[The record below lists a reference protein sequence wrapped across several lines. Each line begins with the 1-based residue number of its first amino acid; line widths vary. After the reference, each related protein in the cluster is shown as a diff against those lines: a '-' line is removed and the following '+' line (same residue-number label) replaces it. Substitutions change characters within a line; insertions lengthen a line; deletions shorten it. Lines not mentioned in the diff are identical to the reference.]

1 MAQHVA
7 STTQIVDAMRAEWGL
22 CTALLAGTD
31 GMRAAG
37 QRLLPK
43 WPNEE
48 AESYKQR
55 LATAVLFPAFGRTV
69 DTLAGKPFSKPVTLS
84 DDAPPEVATWMQDA
98 DREGRNLH
106 SFAADCMQAAVGYGL
121 GGILVEYPVVN
132 REEGARPMTQAE
144 EAALQLRPYLVH
156 IKAGQIL
163 GWRTERRNGATLLVQ
178 LRLFEVVEEADGE
191 WGTVAVEQVRVLT
204 PGAWQ
209 IWRKPKEK
217 DWTDA
222 YLHAQG
228 VTSLGVVPFVPFYGK
243 RTGYLTAKPPLLEL
257 AHLNVAHWQSASDQ
271 QTILHVARVPILF
284 GRMLGDDVTVTVG
297 AASGVMGK
305 TPDADLKWVE
315 HSGAAI
321 KAGADDLAALEE
333 RMRQAGAE
341 LLVIKPGQVTATQTA
356 TENAVGMCAL
366 QRITL
371 DLQDALNAALALVSQ
386 YANLPTAA
394 TVTLFND
401 FGVSSLAEASADLLL
416 RATDAGYVSAETFRG
431 EMRRRGVLGA
441 DVDEDEEAE
450 RLASQGPALG
460 VLGASGSQGDQGGGL
475 TGNDANN
482 E

>member
-1 MAQHVA
+1 
-7 STTQIVDAMRAEWGL
+7 
-22 CTALLAGTD
+22 LAGTA

-37 QRLLPK
+37 QLLLPK

-48 AESYKQR
+48 VKSYDQR

-69 DTLAGKPFSKPVTLS
+69 DTLAGKPFSKPLALS
-84 DDAPPEVATWMQDA
+84 DDAPPQVVEWMQDA

-106 SFAADCMQAAVGYGL
+106 SFAADCMQAALGYGL
-121 GGILVEYPVVN
+121 GGILVEYPVVK

-144 EAALQLRPYLVH
+144 EAELQLRPYLVH
-156 IKAGQIL
+156 IKHKQIL
-163 GWRTERRNGATLLVQ
+163 GWRTERRNGATVLVQ
-178 LRLFEVVEEADGE
+178 LRLFEVVEEAEGE
-191 WGTVAVEQVRVLT
+191 WGTQSVEQVRVLM

-209 IWRKPKEK
+209 TWRKPEGK
-217 DWTDA
+217 DWSA
-222 YLHAQG
+222 AVLHHSG
-228 VTSLGVVPFVPFYGK
+228 TTSLGVIPFVPFYGK
-243 RTGYLTAKPPLLEL
+243 RTGFMTAKPPLLEL

-297 AASGVMGK
+297 AATGVMGK
-305 TPDADLKWVE
+305 TPDAALMWVE

-321 KAGADDLAALEE
+321 AAGAEDLASLEE

-366 QRITL
+366 QRIAL
-371 DLQDALNAALALVSQ
+371 DLQDALNAALALVSV
-386 YANLPTAA
+386 YAKLPKAA
-394 TVTLFND
+394 TVALFSD

-450 RLASQGPALG
+450 RLASQGPSLG
-460 VLGASGSQGDQGGGL
+460 VLGSQGGQGGQGSDL
-475 TGNDANN
+475 TGGDGNN